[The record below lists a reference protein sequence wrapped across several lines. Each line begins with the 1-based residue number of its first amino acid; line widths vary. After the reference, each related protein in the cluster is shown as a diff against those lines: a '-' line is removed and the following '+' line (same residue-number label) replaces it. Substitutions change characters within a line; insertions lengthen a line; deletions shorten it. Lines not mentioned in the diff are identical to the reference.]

1 LQNITAGCS
10 FETNDNEDIDDVM
23 GDFDELRT
31 RLEHKKNVL
40 LEKERQLRQ
49 QHENVTYEHFD
60 S

>member
-1 LQNITAGCS
+1 
-10 FETNDNEDIDDVM
+10 M
-23 GDFDELRT
+23 GDLDELRT

-60 S
+60 SLLLASRFSLYCRLG